1 MTRSTGQ
8 VMMFSDSELSLI
20 KNTFA
25 DNDEYLF
32 AVRKV
37 LLQFPLSEVERGM
50 VRSFTSPAVYALLKK
65 RIHPELDPEAP
76 LFQLADLYQGLTND
90 LMSKGVE
97 EMAPRLDFKQL
108 QIEYFDQQFD
118 ALKDIDNAAP
128 PSIILDRMKQIKGI
142 THYEAFVGNLTRNN
156 ILSWVD
162 ASLNYLKVIAGKK
175 EETPEEQKKRLER
188 DSSK

>member
-8 VMMFSDSELSLI
+8 VMMFSDGELSLI

-50 VRSFTSPAVYALLKK
+50 VKSFTSSAVYELIKK
-65 RIHPELDPEAP
+65 RVHPDLDPDAP
-76 LFQLADLYQGLTND
+76 LFQLADLYQGLTNE
-90 LMSKGVE
+90 LLSKGVE
-97 EMAPRLDFKQL
+97 EMSPRLDSKQL
-108 QIEYFDQQFD
+108 QIDYLDQQFEV
-118 ALKDIDNAAP
+118 LRDIDNAP
-128 PSIILDRMKQIKGI
+128 PPVIILDRMKQIKGVEK
-142 THYEAFVGNLTRNN
+142 YDAYVGNLTRNHT
-156 ILSWVD
+156 LSWVD
-162 ASLNYLKVIAGKK
+162 SSLNYLKVLAGKK
-175 EETPEEQKKRLER
+175 DETPEEQKKRLER